1 MTPISPRSQH
11 LLDQYMALTLD
22 VQARL
27 VTHRASLLRAGWSE
41 AEAWA
46 LCQSVE
52 QRILGPAM
60 DMTSTALRIEEAL
73 ETLVDR
79 LVAEARAQR
88 GDVVGES

>member
-1 MTPISPRSQH
+1 MTPTSPRSQH

-27 VTHRASLLRAGWSE
+27 ASHKASLMESGWHPS
-41 AEAWA
+41 EAWA

-60 DMTSTALRIEEAL
+60 DMTSTALKIEEAL
-73 ETLVDR
+73 EEMVDR
-79 LVAEARAQR
+79 LVAEHRERRDAE
-88 GDVVGES
+88 G

>member
-11 LLDQYMALTLD
+11 LLSQYMALTLD

-27 VTHRASLLRAGWSE
+27 ASHKASLLEAGWTE
-41 AEAWA
+41 PEAWA

-60 DMTSTALRIEEAL
+60 DMTATALKIEEAL
-73 ETLVDR
+73 EGLVDR
-79 LVAEARAQR
+79 LVAEAREQR
-88 GDVVGES
+88 GDAGG